1 MPSAIDAVRGA
12 ASDHDRVL
20 LAGLHPLKH
29 ALRFGA
35 AVMAVVLREGVDLQ
49 RATKILAP
57 DLPDLLDVE
66 PVEVPPAV
74 FETLTARPSPDGIVA
89 VAQRP
94 AVDAL
99 EVLRGNA
106 GPVILLEEPRHLGN
120 VGACVRVAA
129 AAGAAGL
136 LVTGTSDPWHPV
148 AVRGGAGLQFSL
160 PVARSEAVPSTHR
173 ALVALDPGGRA
184 LDPTALPLDAVLV
197 FGTERA
203 GVRPGTRDRADH
215 VVRLPMQPE
224 VSSLNLATAVA
235 VVLYALRGLEEQP
248 RWSVR

>member
-1 MPSAIDAVRGA
+1 MDAVRGA

-35 AVMAVVLREGVDLQ
+35 AVMAVVLREGVDLR
-49 RATKILAP
+49 RATTVLAP

-66 PVEVPPAV
+66 PVEVAPAV
-74 FETLTARPSPDGIVA
+74 FETLTTRPPPDGIVA
-89 VAQRP
+89 VAERP
-94 AVDAL
+94 TVDAS
-99 EVLRGNA
+99 EVLRGSA
-106 GPVILLEEPRHLGN
+106 GPVIVLEEPRHLGN
-120 VGACVRVAA
+120 IGACVRVAA
-129 AAGAAGL
+129 AAGASGL

-148 AVRGGAGLQFSL
+148 AVRGGAGLQFAL
-160 PVARSEAVPSTHR
+160 PVARTDAVPSTPR
-173 ALVALDPGGRA
+173 ALVAVDPGGA
-184 LDPTALPLDAVLV
+184 VLDPTSLPLDAVLV
-197 FGTERA
+197 FGTERD
-203 GVRPGTRDRADH
+203 GVRPATRDRADH

-235 VVLYALRGLEEQP
+235 VVLYALRGLEQRP